1 MKKLIC
7 LALAL
12 CMLCL
17 FTGCKKE
24 QPKEDTSSTISKN
37 SDIEKIAEGGRFEG
51 AEYGIGASYDEVKSY
66 YKKLYDDYMNIHA
79 APGAGEGHEGEGS
92 ADGAHNHEDFPYFDI
107 SETDDYVEIETA
119 NFRFYVD
126 AKDENKGVVAIATD
140 GDVFGFTANVTTQ
153 YEVEEKVGSD
163 NKTLNA
169 TDKELAFVAYAQE
182 NTLVLRYEYEKN
194 ILDFYFCE
202 NTLQT
207 TVIRIK

>member
-7 LALAL
+7 LVLAL

-17 FTGCKKE
+17 FAGCGKE
-24 QPKEDTSSTISKN
+24 PTKEDAPSTISKN
-37 SDIEKIAEGGRFEG
+37 SEIEKIAESGKFEDC
-51 AEYGIGASYDEVKSY
+51 EYGLGASYDEVKKH
-66 YKKLYDDYMNIHA
+66 YKKIYDDYMDIHA
-79 APGAGEGHEGEGS
+79 APGAGEGHEDENT
-92 ADGAHNHEDFPYFDI
+92 ADGAHDHEEFPYFNV
-107 SETDDYVEIETA
+107 SETEDYVEIETA
-119 NFRFYVD
+119 KFRFYID

-140 GDVFGFTANVTTQ
+140 ADVFGFTSNVTTQ
-153 YEVEEKVGSD
+153 YEVVEKVGSD

-169 TDKELAFVAYAQE
+169 TDEEMAFVAYKQD